1 MKLEKERII
10 MEKMKDYLSKLCNAL
25 DETTTVTKL
34 DALLMLLTA
43 MLVGC
48 TIGMR
53 VAQKKACRCRRERH
67 HCLCRHEDECEEE

>member
-1 MKLEKERII
+1 M
-10 MEKMKDYLSKLCNAL
+10 MEKMKNYLSKLWEAL
-25 DETTTVTKL
+25 DETATVTKL

-53 VAQKKACRCRRERH
+53 MAQKKACRCRRERH
-67 HCLCRHEDECEEE
+67 HCLCRHEDNSEEE